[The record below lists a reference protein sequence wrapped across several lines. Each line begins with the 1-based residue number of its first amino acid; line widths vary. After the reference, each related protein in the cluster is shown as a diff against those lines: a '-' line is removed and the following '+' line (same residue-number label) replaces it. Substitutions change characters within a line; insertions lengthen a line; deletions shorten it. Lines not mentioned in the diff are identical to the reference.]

1 MTSTIVPALR
11 KLASY
16 EKVNVID
23 VGAARGS
30 FIEELAGVFVQAG
43 LGDNEIYSIGID
55 PSHREAEE
63 KYDTFI
69 RACVDNVESP
79 REEDLY
85 IHDKD
90 DQAHSLCIRVLEDGG
105 TGEFYPADSRRKVW
119 VLNLNTIID
128 YHWWLFDEQ
137 IIHFLK
143 IDAEGKDLDIVE
155 SLSQENLKRIKY
167 IALECKNGAPRYE
180 GDRDI
185 DECIE
190 YMKSIGFDV
199 SFRWDADNNSQ
210 LSDVVFVNREE
221 L

>member
-1 MTSTIVPALR
+1 MTSTIVPIL
-11 KLASY
+11 KTLCDY
-16 EKVNVID
+16 KEINVID

-30 FIEELAGVFVQAG
+30 FMEELCAIFNKEDLDPKA
-43 LGDNEIYSIGID
+43 NICSIGID
-55 PSHREAEE
+55 PSHFEAEE
-63 KYDTFI
+63 KYTTFI
-69 RACVDNVESP
+69 GACVDNVEFP
-79 REEDLY
+79 IQKDFY
-85 IHDKD
+85 IHDD
-90 DQAHSLCIRVLEDGG
+90 TQANSLCISSWNEDGVPD
-105 TGEFYPADSRRKVW
+105 TSRTEKVW

-155 SLSQENLKRIKY
+155 SLSEKNLKRIKY
-167 IALECKNGAPRYE
+167 ISMECKNGEPRYE

-199 SFRWDADNNSQ
+199 SFRWDAHNNTQ

>member
-30 FIEELAGVFVQAG
+30 FIEELACVFVQAG

-90 DQAHSLCIRVLEDGG
+90 DQAHSLCISVLEDGSS
-105 TGEFYPADSRRKVW
+105 SRNTEKVW

-128 YHWWLFDEQ
+128 YHWWLFVDQ
-137 IIHFLK
+137 VIHFLK
-143 IDAEGKDLDIVE
+143 IDAEGKDLEIVE
-155 SLSQENLKRIKY
+155 SLSAETLKRIKY
-167 IALECKNGAPRYE
+167 ISMECKNGEPRYE

-199 SFRWDADNNSQ
+199 SFRWDAHNNTQ